1 MPIDSR
7 HANSASVLVNVP
19 ADVAFEFLAD
29 GMNQS
34 YWALGSL
41 DRRRLSEDLYA
52 GTSMFDGAEEFIR
65 IHANRDLR
73 LVDYYVGASE
83 DDLHHA
89 VESRV
94 ILGPELGHA
103 EDCCVVTNTI
113 WRSTGLDDEAW
124 EVLYHLWHT
133 EVNLIKGRLERA

>member
-41 DRRRLSEDLYA
+41 DRRRLSEDVYA
-52 GTSMFDGAEEFIR
+52 GTSMFDGTEEFIR
-65 IHANRDLR
+65 IHANRELR

-103 EDCCVVTNTI
+103 ED
-113 WRSTGLDDEAW
+113 
-124 EVLYHLWHT
+124 
-133 EVNLIKGRLERA
+133 

>member
-34 YWALGSL
+34 HWALGSL
-41 DRRRLSEDLYA
+41 DRRRLGEDLYV
-52 GTSMFDGAEEFIR
+52 GTSMFDGAEEVIR
-65 IHANRDLR
+65 IRANPELR

-83 DDLHHA
+83 TDLHHA

-94 ILGPELGHA
+94 ILGPELGHT
-103 EDCCVVTNTI
+103 ENWCVVTNTI
-113 WRSTGLDDEAW
+113 WRSTAIDDDAW

-133 EVNLIKGRLERA
+133 EVNLIKGWLERA

>member
-1 MPIDSR
+1 MPTDGR
-7 HANSASVLVNVP
+7 HANSASVLVHVP

-41 DRRRLSEDLYA
+41 ERRRLGEDLYV
-52 GTSMFDGAEEFIR
+52 GTSMFDGVEEFIR
-65 IHANRDLR
+65 IRADPELR
-73 LVDYYVGASE
+73 LVDYFVGVVE
-83 DDLHHA
+83 TDLHHA

-94 ILGPELGHA
+94 IPGPELGHP
-103 EDCCVVTNTI
+103 DDFCVVTNTI
-113 WRSTGLDDEAW
+113 WRASGLDDEAW

-133 EVNLIKGRLERA
+133 EVNLIKGRLERP

>member
-1 MPIDSR
+1 MPTDSR

-19 ADVAFEFLAD
+19 ADAAFEFLAD

-41 DRRRLSEDLYA
+41 DRRRLGGDLYA
-52 GTSMFDGAEEFIR
+52 GTSMFDGTEEFIR
-65 IHANRDLR
+65 IRANRELR
-73 LVDYYVGASE
+73 LVDYFTGASE
-83 DDLHHA
+83 TDLHHA

-94 ILGPELGHA
+94 ILGPDLGHA
-103 EDCCVVTNTI
+103 EDWCVVTNTI
-113 WRSTGLDDEAW
+113 WRSTAIDDEAW